1 MSTAA
6 AKLANERKAAAIEA
20 DLIEAMRYSPEGM
33 HLSSGE
39 CARFLATASGLAPE
53 GSLKIYLQLYRKR
66 GDDSKFYRMFASKI
80 GPALTRHNA
89 MHPNK
94 LGVWCNRDGPPPE
107 PVEPAPP
114 PPADPEPVEIPPTD
128 DVEPAPETMYWAD
141 SEGPEPARNR
151 IDYSISASRHAAN
164 RNARCITTNGDSIP
178 RVIRVPRG

>member
-6 AKLANERKAAAIEA
+6 AKLANKRKAAAIEA
-20 DLIEAMRYSPEGM
+20 DLIEAMRYFPEGM

-53 GSLKIYLQLYRKR
+53 GSIKIYLQQYRKR
-66 GDDSKFYRMFASKI
+66 GDESKFYRLFAARN

-94 LGVWCNRDGPPPE
+94 LGIWVNWDGPPPKPVEPAPPPVDPE

-114 PPADPEPVEIPPTD
+114 P
-128 DVEPAPETMYWAD
+128 VEPNPETMYWPD
-141 SEGPEPARNR
+141 GEGLPEKDRLIHFGKPWETAERKCPVH
-151 IDYSISASRHAAN
+151 DYKF
-164 RNARCITTNGDSIP
+164 
-178 RVIRVPRG
+178 